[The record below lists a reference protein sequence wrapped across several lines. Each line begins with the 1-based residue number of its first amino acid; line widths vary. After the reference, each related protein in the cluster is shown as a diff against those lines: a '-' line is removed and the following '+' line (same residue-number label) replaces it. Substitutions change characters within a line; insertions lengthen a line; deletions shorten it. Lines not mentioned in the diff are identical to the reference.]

1 MREDIKS
8 QKLTYLSKNFYF
20 FVSRCP
26 KSTGSN
32 VITYED
38 TARESSGHWQ
48 NRDFANDP
56 IVPSYHQN
64 SSGEDVAVKRKCS
77 RLYSFILACLML
89 MPCIQTQAAAANL
102 PPGTSKAVVFL
113 LDASNSMNT
122 NDRERLAKDSI
133 AQLIYSLPSNYYV
146 GFAAYNTSVVSSI
159 GMQDSSAR
167 EPVMEAV
174 DAVAYT
180 GYTNAGA
187 GLTTGMELLETVDA
201 AEKTVVILSD
211 GEIIMN
217 SDAATA
223 ESSNQFQA
231 AVEDA
236 QVKGVRIHVIGLG
249 ADMADED
256 NTIFSAATQT
266 GGVNYHAPQSTDI
279 QSVIDS
285 ILLEQ
290 LGVKK
295 TRAAIIDTDG
305 GTEDITVSIPSAN
318 TSRTRILLT
327 SGSPIQN
334 LKADFSAVNGWQY
347 SGSRYTLLELDHP
360 TDTAVHIT
368 FQGRAGGQVKVDVIS
383 EYVLTTK
390 LASAYTDSEP
400 ESPEA
405 EYLDRAAEISAAF
418 YDAGDS
424 DRQMLTDPVFQ
435 GLLVPTTAG
444 TDSTSCYLKDGVITF
459 QRAVTADAKL
469 PVQFDFTRLDTNL
482 ILEQPVLLDLAGPPA
497 LTKPPLEDY
506 RPQIIVGALILLA
519 FISMLIIWLAS
530 RRKKAKAVA
539 SPAAPVAPAA
549 APAARVEEPGRYGY
563 VGRLN
568 IYITNTLSGH
578 DFPPL
583 TYNLFRIPGGKK
595 LSLQEILDG
604 CEVDEP
610 FEGADKIFF
619 QPGAGHCLLL
629 TNESDCTL
637 MQNREILMKGRSY
650 QISLNSKVDI
660 TFEDERSEIALQ
672 YRDVKP
678 SDMRLLAGEP
688 H

>member
-1 MREDIKS
+1 MRES
-8 QKLTYLSKNFYF
+8 FG
-20 FVSRCP
+20 C
-26 KSTGSN
+26 
-32 VITYED
+32 
-38 TARESSGHWQ
+38 WQ
-48 NRDFANDP
+48 NRDFANGP
-56 IVPSYHQN
+56 YPPKTNLISY
-64 SSGEDVAVKRKCS
+64 GEDTAVKRKCS
-77 RLYSFILACLML
+77 RLYSFVLVCFML
-89 MPCIQTQAAAANL
+89 IPCVQTRAAAANL

-113 LDASNSMNT
+113 LDASNSMNS

-159 GMQDSSAR
+159 GMQDSNAR

-174 DAVAYT
+174 ESVSYT

-187 GLTTGMELLETVDA
+187 GLATGMELLDTVDA
-201 AEKTVVILSD
+201 AEKTIVILSD
-211 GEIIMN
+211 GEIIMS
-217 SDAATA
+217 SDDATA

-231 AVEDA
+231 AVEA
-236 QVKGVRIHVIGLG
+236 ARTEGVRVHVIGLG
-249 ADMADED
+249 EDMADND
-256 NTIFSAATQT
+256 NTIFSAAVQT
-266 GGVNYHAPQSTDI
+266 KGVNYHAPQSTDI

-305 GTEDITVSIPSAN
+305 ATEDITVTIPSTN

-383 EYVLTTK
+383 EYVLAAQLT
-390 LASAYTDSEP
+390 ASYSDTEP
-400 ESPEA
+400 ELPEA
-405 EYLDRAAEISAAF
+405 EYFCRVADVSAAF
-418 YDAGDS
+418 YDAGDT

-444 TDSTSCYLKDGVITF
+444 TDSVSCYLKDGVITF
-459 QRAVTADAKL
+459 QCAVTADTKL
-469 PVQFDFTRLDTNL
+469 PVQFDFTKLDTNL
-482 ILEQPVLLDLAGPPA
+482 ILEQPITVGLEGPPA
-497 LTKPPLEDY
+497 VAKPLEDY
-506 RPQIIVGALILLA
+506 RPQIIVGSLILLA
-519 FISMLIIWLAS
+519 LISLLIIWLVS
-530 RRKKAKAVA
+530 LRKKAKVVTP
-539 SPAAPVAPAA
+539 PATTATTATATTTA
-549 APAARVEEPGRYGY
+549 QTFQTGETSRYGY

-595 LSLQEILDG
+595 LSLQDILDS
-604 CEVDEP
+604 CEVEEP

-619 QPGAGHCLLL
+619 QPAAGHCLLL
-629 TNESDCTL
+629 TNKSDCTL
-637 MQNREILMKGRSY
+637 MQNREILMKGHSY

>member
-1 MREDIKS
+1 M
-8 QKLTYLSKNFYF
+8 
-20 FVSRCP
+20 
-26 KSTGSN
+26 
-32 VITYED
+32 
-38 TARESSGHWQ
+38 
-48 NRDFANDP
+48 
-56 IVPSYHQN
+56 
-64 SSGEDVAVKRKCS
+64 KRKCS
-77 RLYSFILACLML
+77 RLYSFILACFML
-89 MPCIQTQAAAANL
+89 MTCVQTQAAAANL

-113 LDASNSMNT
+113 LDASNSMNS

-159 GMQDSSAR
+159 GMQDSNAR

-174 DAVAYT
+174 DAVSYT

-187 GLTTGMELLETVDA
+187 GLTTGMELLDTVDA

-217 SDAATA
+217 SNDATA
-223 ESSNQFQA
+223 ESSNQFQT
-231 AVEDA
+231 AVEA
-236 QVKGVRIHVIGLG
+236 ARAEGVRIHVIGLG
-249 ADMADED
+249 EDMADDD

-266 GGVNYHAPQSTDI
+266 NGVNYHAPQSTDI
-279 QSVIDS
+279 QNVIDS
-285 ILLEQ
+285 ILLDQ

-305 GTEDITVSIPSAN
+305 GTEDITVTIPSAN
-318 TSRTRILLT
+318 TSRTRILLN

-360 TDTAVHIT
+360 TDTTVHIT

-383 EYVLTTK
+383 EYVLAARLT
-390 LASAYTDSEP
+390 ASYTDSEP
-400 ESPEA
+400 ELPEA
-405 EYLDRAAEISAAF
+405 EYLHRAADVSAAF
-418 YDAGDS
+418 YDAGDT

-435 GLLVPTTAG
+435 GLSVPTTAG
-444 TDSTSCYLKDGVITF
+444 TDTVSCYLKDGVIAFHCT
-459 QRAVTADAKL
+459 VTADTKL
-469 PVQFDFTRLDTNL
+469 PVQFDFTKLDTNL
-482 ILEQPVLLDLAGPPA
+482 ILEQPVTVELEGPPA
-497 LTKPPLEDY
+497 VEKPPLEDY
-506 RPQIIVGALILLA
+506 RPQIIVGSLILLA
-519 FISMLIIWLAS
+519 LISLLIIWLVS
-530 RRKKAKAVA
+530 WRKKAKVVV
-539 SPAAPVAPAA
+539 PPAA
-549 APAARVEEPGRYGY
+549 AVSATTAAPTSQTEETSRYGY

-595 LSLQEILDG
+595 LSLQEILDS

-629 TNESDCTL
+629 TNNSDCTL
-637 MQNREILMKGRSY
+637 MQNREILMKGHSY
-650 QISLNSKVDI
+650 QIGLNSKVDI

-678 SDMRLLAGEP
+678 SDMRLLAGET

>member
-1 MREDIKS
+1 M
-8 QKLTYLSKNFYF
+8 
-20 FVSRCP
+20 
-26 KSTGSN
+26 
-32 VITYED
+32 
-38 TARESSGHWQ
+38 
-48 NRDFANDP
+48 
-56 IVPSYHQN
+56 
-64 SSGEDVAVKRKCS
+64 KRKCS
-77 RLYSFILACLML
+77 RLYSFILACFML
-89 MPCIQTQAAAANL
+89 MTCVQTQAAAANL
-102 PPGTSKAVVFL
+102 PPGTSKAVVFP
-113 LDASNSMNT
+113 LDASNSMNS

-159 GMQDSSAR
+159 GMQDSNAR

-174 DAVAYT
+174 DAVSYT

-187 GLTTGMELLETVDA
+187 GLTTGMELLDTVDA

-217 SDAATA
+217 SNDATA
-223 ESSNQFQA
+223 ESSNQFQT
-231 AVEDA
+231 AVEA
-236 QVKGVRIHVIGLG
+236 ARAEGVRIHVIGLG
-249 ADMADED
+249 EDMADDD

-266 GGVNYHAPQSTDI
+266 DGVNYHAPQSTDI

-305 GTEDITVSIPSAN
+305 GTEDITVTIPSAN

-360 TDTAVHIT
+360 TDTTVHIT

-383 EYVLTTK
+383 EYVLAARLT
-390 LASAYTDSEP
+390 ASYTDSEP
-400 ESPEA
+400 ELPEA
-405 EYLDRAAEISAAF
+405 EYLHRAADVSAAF
-418 YDAGDS
+418 YDAGDT

-435 GLLVPTTAG
+435 GLSVPTTAG
-444 TDSTSCYLKDGVITF
+444 TDTVSCYLKDGVIAFHCT
-459 QRAVTADAKL
+459 VTADTKL
-469 PVQFDFTRLDTNL
+469 PVQFDFTKLDTNL
-482 ILEQPVLLDLAGPPA
+482 ILEQPVTVELEGPPA
-497 LTKPPLEDY
+497 VEKPPLEDY
-506 RPQIIVGALILLA
+506 RPQIIVGSLILLA
-519 FISMLIIWLAS
+519 LISLLIIWLVS
-530 RRKKAKAVA
+530 WRKKAKVVV
-539 SPAAPVAPAA
+539 PPAA
-549 APAARVEEPGRYGY
+549 AVSATTAAPTSQTEETSRYGY

-595 LSLQEILDG
+595 LSLQEILDS

-629 TNESDCTL
+629 TNNSDCTL
-637 MQNREILMKGRSY
+637 MQNREILMKGHSY
-650 QISLNSKVDI
+650 QIGLNSKVDI

-678 SDMRLLAGEP
+678 SDMRLLAGET

>member
-1 MREDIKS
+1 M
-8 QKLTYLSKNFYF
+8 
-20 FVSRCP
+20 
-26 KSTGSN
+26 
-32 VITYED
+32 
-38 TARESSGHWQ
+38 
-48 NRDFANDP
+48 
-56 IVPSYHQN
+56 
-64 SSGEDVAVKRKCS
+64 KRKCS
-77 RLYSFILACLML
+77 RLYSFILASLILMT
-89 MPCIQTQAAAANL
+89 CIQTQAAAADL
-102 PPGTSKAVVFL
+102 PPGTSKAVMFL

-122 NDRERLAKDSI
+122 NDREQLAKDSI
-133 AQLIYSLPSNYYV
+133 AQLVYSLPSNYYV
-146 GFAAYNTSVVSSI
+146 GFVAYNTSVVSNI
-159 GMQDSSAR
+159 GMQDSRTR

-174 DAVAYT
+174 DAVVYT

-187 GLTTGMELLETVDA
+187 GLTTGMELLGSVDA
-201 AEKTVVILSD
+201 SEKTIVILSD
-211 GEIIMN
+211 GEIIMS
-217 SDAATA
+217 SDDATA
-223 ESSNQFQA
+223 ESSSQFQA

-236 QVKGVRIHVIGLG
+236 QAKGVRIHVIGLG
-249 ADMADED
+249 ADMADD
-256 NTIFSAATQT
+256 GNTIFSAAVQT
-266 GGVNYHAPQSTDI
+266 KGINYHAPQATDI
-279 QSVIDS
+279 QSAIDS

-295 TRAAIIDTDG
+295 TRAAIVDTDD
-305 GTEDITVSIPSAN
+305 GTEDITVTIPSSN

-368 FQGRAGGQVKVDVIS
+368 FQGKANGQVKVDVIS
-383 EYVLTTK
+383 EYVLTAK
-390 LASAYTDSEP
+390 LAVAYSDSK
-400 ESPEA
+400 PEA
-405 EYLDRAAEISAAF
+405 SEAKYYDRSADISAVF

-435 GLLVPTTAG
+435 GLLVPTTA
-444 TDSTSCYLKDGVITF
+444 DADPMSCYLKDGEITF
-459 QRAVTADAKL
+459 RRVVTADTKL
-469 PVQFDFTRLDTNL
+469 PVHFDFTKLDTNL
-482 ILEQPVLLDLAGPPA
+482 ILEQPVQLNLEGPPI
-497 LTKPPLEDY
+497 LPEPPLEEPPLEDY
-506 RPQIIVGALILLA
+506 RPQIIVGSLILLA
-519 FISMLIIWLAS
+519 LISVLIIWIAS
-530 RRKKAKAVA
+530 RRKKAKVI
-539 SPAAPVAPAA
+539 SPSAAATA
-549 APAARVEEPGRYGY
+549 APAAQAEPASRYGY

-568 IYITNTLSGH
+568 IYVTNTLSGH

-604 CEVDEP
+604 CEVNEP

-619 QPGAGHCLLL
+619 QPAAGHCLLL

-637 MQNREILMKGRSY
+637 MQNREILMKGCSY

>member
-1 MREDIKS
+1 M
-8 QKLTYLSKNFYF
+8 
-20 FVSRCP
+20 
-26 KSTGSN
+26 
-32 VITYED
+32 
-38 TARESSGHWQ
+38 
-48 NRDFANDP
+48 
-56 IVPSYHQN
+56 
-64 SSGEDVAVKRKCS
+64 KRKCS
-77 RLYSFILACLML
+77 RLYSFILACFML
-89 MPCIQTQAAAANL
+89 MTCVQTQAAAANL

-113 LDASNSMNT
+113 LDASNSMNS

-159 GMQDSSAR
+159 GMQDSNAR

-174 DAVAYT
+174 DAVSYT

-187 GLTTGMELLETVDA
+187 GLTTGMELLDTVDA

-217 SDAATA
+217 SNDATA
-223 ESSNQFQA
+223 ESSNQFQT
-231 AVEDA
+231 AVEA
-236 QVKGVRIHVIGLG
+236 ARAEGVRIHVIGLG
-249 ADMADED
+249 EDMADDD

-266 GGVNYHAPQSTDI
+266 DGVNYHAPQSTDI

-305 GTEDITVSIPSAN
+305 GTEDITVTIPSAN

-360 TDTAVHIT
+360 TDTTVHIT
-368 FQGRAGGQVKVDVIS
+368 FQGRAGGRVKVDVIS
-383 EYVLTTK
+383 EYVLAARLT
-390 LASAYTDSEP
+390 ASYTDSEP
-400 ESPEA
+400 ELPEA
-405 EYLDRAAEISAAF
+405 EYLHRAADVSAAF
-418 YDAGDS
+418 YDAGDT

-435 GLLVPTTAG
+435 GLSVPTTAG
-444 TDSTSCYLKDGVITF
+444 TDTVSCYLKDGVIAFHCT
-459 QRAVTADAKL
+459 VTADTKL
-469 PVQFDFTRLDTNL
+469 PVQFDFTKLDTNL
-482 ILEQPVLLDLAGPPA
+482 ILEQPVTVELEGPPA
-497 LTKPPLEDY
+497 VEKPPLEDY
-506 RPQIIVGALILLA
+506 RPQIIVGSLILLA
-519 FISMLIIWLAS
+519 LISLLIIWLVS
-530 RRKKAKAVA
+530 WRKKAKVVV
-539 SPAAPVAPAA
+539 PPAA
-549 APAARVEEPGRYGY
+549 AVSATTAAPTSQTEETSRYGY

-595 LSLQEILDG
+595 LSLQEILDS

-629 TNESDCTL
+629 TNNSDCTL
-637 MQNREILMKGRSY
+637 MQNREILMKGHSY
-650 QISLNSKVDI
+650 QIGLNSKVDI

-678 SDMRLLAGEP
+678 SDMRLLAGET

>member
-1 MREDIKS
+1 MR
-8 QKLTYLSKNFYF
+8 
-20 FVSRCP
+20 R
-26 KSTGSN
+26 
-32 VITYED
+32 
-38 TARESSGHWQ
+38 
-48 NRDFANDP
+48 
-56 IVPSYHQN
+56 
-64 SSGEDVAVKRKCS
+64 KRS
-77 RLYSFILACLML
+77 HLYSFVLACFML
-89 MPCIQTQAAAANL
+89 LACIQTQAVAANL
-102 PPGTSKAVVFL
+102 PPGTSKAIVFL

-146 GFAAYNTSVVSSI
+146 GFAAYNTSVVSSV
-159 GMQDSSAR
+159 GMQDSGDR

-174 DAVAYT
+174 DAVTYT

-187 GLTTGMELLETVDA
+187 GLTTAMELLDTVNA

-211 GEIIMN
+211 GEIIMS
-217 SDAATA
+217 SDDATA
-223 ESSNQFQA
+223 ESSRQFQA
-231 AVEDA
+231 AVENA
-236 QVKGVRIHVIGLG
+236 KTQGARIHVIGLG
-249 ADMADED
+249 ADMADND
-256 NTIFSAATQT
+256 NTIFSASAQT
-266 GGVNYHAPQSTDI
+266 NGINYHAPQSTDI
-279 QSVIDS
+279 QAVIDS
-285 ILLEQ
+285 ILQEQ

-295 TRAAIIDTDG
+295 TRAAIVDTDG
-305 GTEDITVSIPSAN
+305 GTEDITVNIPSAN

-368 FQGRAGGQVKVDVIS
+368 FQGRAGSQVKVDVIS
-383 EYVLTTK
+383 EYVLTTQ
-390 LASAYTDSEP
+390 LLVSYPDPDQT
-400 ESPEA
+400 EA
-405 EYLDRAAEISAAF
+405 EHSERVADIAATF
-418 YDAGDS
+418 YDAGDT

-435 GLLVPTTAG
+435 GLLVPVMVDGDTLP
-444 TDSTSCYLKDGVITF
+444 CYLKDGTIAF
-459 QRAVTADAKL
+459 QRAAAADAK
-469 PVQFDFTRLDTNL
+469 VSIQFNFTKLDTNL
-482 ILEQPVLLDLAGPPA
+482 ILEQPVSIELEGPPV
-497 LTKPPLEDY
+497 LPEPSPEDY
-506 RPQIIVGALILLA
+506 RPQIIVGSLILLA
-519 FISMLIIWLAS
+519 LISMLIIWLAS
-530 RRKKAKAVA
+530 RRKRPKAVPPP
-539 SPAAPVAPAA
+539 PAAAAVGETVAPAA
-549 APAARVEEPGRYGY
+549 RTEETSRYGY

-595 LSLQEILDG
+595 LSLQEILES

-619 QPGAGHCLLL
+619 QPAAGHCLLL

-637 MQNREILMKGRSY
+637 MQNREILMKGHSY
-650 QISLNSKVDI
+650 EISLNSKVDI

-678 SDMRLLAGEP
+678 SDMRLLAAEP
-688 H
+688 R

>member
-1 MREDIKS
+1 MKM
-8 QKLTYLSKNFYF
+8 
-20 FVSRCP
+20 
-26 KSTGSN
+26 
-32 VITYED
+32 
-38 TARESSGHWQ
+38 
-48 NRDFANDP
+48 
-56 IVPSYHQN
+56 
-64 SSGEDVAVKRKCS
+64 KCS
-77 RLYSFILACLML
+77 RLYSFILACFML
-89 MPCIQTQAAAANL
+89 MTCVQTQAAAANL

-113 LDASNSMNT
+113 LDASNSMNS

-159 GMQDSSAR
+159 GMQDSNAR

-174 DAVAYT
+174 DAVSYT

-187 GLTTGMELLETVDA
+187 GLTTGMELLDTVDA

-217 SDAATA
+217 SNDATA
-223 ESSNQFQA
+223 ESSNQFQT
-231 AVEDA
+231 AVEA
-236 QVKGVRIHVIGLG
+236 ARAEGVRIHVIGLG
-249 ADMADED
+249 EDMADDD

-266 GGVNYHAPQSTDI
+266 DGVNYHAPQSTDI

-305 GTEDITVSIPSAN
+305 GTEDITVTIPSAN

-360 TDTAVHIT
+360 TDTTVHIT

-383 EYVLTTK
+383 EYVLAARLT
-390 LASAYTDSEP
+390 ASYTDSEP
-400 ESPEA
+400 ELPEA
-405 EYLDRAAEISAAF
+405 EYLHRAADVSAAF
-418 YDAGDS
+418 YDAGDT

-435 GLLVPTTAG
+435 GLSVPTTAG
-444 TDSTSCYLKDGVITF
+444 TDTVSCYLKDGVIAFHCT
-459 QRAVTADAKL
+459 VTADTKL
-469 PVQFDFTRLDTNL
+469 PVQFDFTKLDTNL
-482 ILEQPVLLDLAGPPA
+482 ILEQPVTVELEGPPA
-497 LTKPPLEDY
+497 VEKPPLEDY
-506 RPQIIVGALILLA
+506 RPQIIVGSLILLA
-519 FISMLIIWLAS
+519 LISLLIIWLVS
-530 RRKKAKAVA
+530 WRKKAKVVV
-539 SPAAPVAPAA
+539 PPAA
-549 APAARVEEPGRYGY
+549 AVSATTAAPTSQTEETSRYGY

-595 LSLQEILDG
+595 LSLQEILDS

-629 TNESDCTL
+629 TNNSDCTL
-637 MQNREILMKGRSY
+637 MQNREILMKGHSY
-650 QISLNSKVDI
+650 QIGLNSKVDI

-678 SDMRLLAGEP
+678 SDMRLLAGET

>member
-1 MREDIKS
+1 MLCACPNDLNSSREDI
-8 QKLTYLSKNFYF
+8 
-20 FVSRCP
+20 
-26 KSTGSN
+26 
-32 VITYED
+32 
-38 TARESSGHWQ
+38 
-48 NRDFANDP
+48 
-56 IVPSYHQN
+56 
-64 SSGEDVAVKRKCS
+64 AVKRKIS
-77 RLYSFILACLML
+77 RLSSFILACFML
-89 MPCIQTQAAAANL
+89 MTCLQTQVSAVNL
-102 PPGTSKAVVFL
+102 PLGTSKAVVFL
-113 LDASNSMNT
+113 LDASNSMNS
-122 NDRERLAKDSI
+122 NDQQRLAKDSI

-159 GMQDSSAR
+159 GMQDSHDR

-174 DAVAYT
+174 NSVTYT

-187 GLTTGMELLETVDA
+187 GLKTAMELLSTVDA
-201 AEKTVVILSD
+201 TEKTVIILSD

-217 SDAATA
+217 NDAATA
-223 ESSNQFQA
+223 ESSSQFQS
-231 AVEDA
+231 AVEAA
-236 QVKGVRIHVIGLG
+236 QTAGVRIHVIGLG
-249 ADMADED
+249 ADMADDD

-266 GGVNYHAPQSTDI
+266 KGINYHAPQSTDI
-279 QSVIDS
+279 QGVIDS

-295 TRAAIIDTDG
+295 TRAAIVDTDG
-305 GTEDITVSIPSAN
+305 GTEDITVNIPSVN

-327 SGSPIQN
+327 SGNQIRN

-360 TDTAVHIT
+360 TDTTVHIT

-383 EYVLTTK
+383 EYVLTTQ
-390 LASAYTDSEP
+390 LDVSYTDSEP
-400 ESPEA
+400 ELSEA
-405 EYLDRAAEISAAF
+405 EYFDRMADITATF

-424 DRQMLTDPVFQ
+424 DRQMLTDTVFQ
-435 GLLVPTTAG
+435 GLLVQITADG
-444 TDSTSCYLKDGVITF
+444 DSIPCYLKDGAITF
-459 QRAVTADAKL
+459 QRTVDDDAKAV
-469 PVQFDFTRLDTNL
+469 VQFDFTKLDTNL
-482 ILEQPVLLDLAGPPA
+482 ILEQPIFIQLEGPPA
-497 LTKPPLEDY
+497 LPEPPQKDY
-506 RPQIIVGALILLA
+506 RPQIIVGSLILLA
-519 FISMLIIWLAS
+519 LIAILIIRLVS
-530 RRKKAKAVA
+530 DRKKAKAAVA
-539 SPAAPVAPAA
+539 GSKFET
-549 APAARVEEPGRYGY
+549 RVEGTSRYGY

-595 LSLQEILDG
+595 LSLQEILDS

-619 QPGAGHCLLL
+619 QPAAGHCLLL

-637 MQNREILMKGRSY
+637 MQNREILMKSRSY

-660 TFEDERSEIALQ
+660 TFEDEHSEIALQ